1 MSDLIEYRVTNGKI
15 ERLYQEVSLVG
26 AIFAFEERYG
36 ILPTATAHRV
46 TDYEVKP
53 MPIEETILRERQI
66 VPNFWNFC
74 KVCKLQTTTFHRA
87 RECGRCR
94 SLNLVR
100 RPYCE
105 PKSPDQSEAKRGD
118 GQGNLH
124 DSNRTQEGRLR
135 EYQAA
140 N

>member
-1 MSDLIEYRVTNGKI
+1 MIEYRVTNGRV
-15 ERLYQEVSLVG
+15 ERLYQEDNPLYAVLD
-26 AIFAFEERYG
+26 FERRYG

-53 MPIEETILRERQI
+53 MPVEETILNEQQI

-74 KVCKLQTTTFHRA
+74 KVCKLQTTTVHRA
-87 RECGRCR
+87 KACGRCQ
-94 SLNLVR
+94 SMNLVR

-124 DSNRTQEGRLR
+124 NSNRTEEGRLR